1 MTQPVHQQ
9 WLIIAEQDLGVAK
22 HLFDLYRPMPLEI
35 VCYQCQQCA
44 EKALKALYINMKIP
58 GGLPRTHDLSLLLDQ
73 MHNSVSISDQLYD
86 LADQLTPYGIAA
98 RYPNNL
104 NFDEFRTKHAIE
116 AAEAILKWAKKNIFE
131 E

>member
-22 HLFDLYRPMPLEI
+22 HLFDL
-35 VCYQCQQCA
+35 
-44 EKALKALYINMKIP
+44 
-58 GGLPRTHDLSLLLDQ
+58 S
-73 MHNSVSISDQLYD
+73 
-86 LADQLTPYGIAA
+86 A

-116 AAEAILKWAKKNIFE
+116 AAETILEWVKKNISE
-131 E
+131 G